1 MERMIPKDLEPQ
13 IVLEIFEEISRIPRA
28 SGHEEEISD
37 WLVAFADKYHLS
49 SIQDKKGNVLIRKP
63 GTPGKEDHPGVIL
76 QSHMDMVCEKVK
88 GSTHD
93 FLKDPIQITVE
104 GDKIMAK
111 ETTLGADN
119 GIGLALSL
127 AILTLE
133 DVPHPPLEVLVTVDE
148 EIGLTG
154 AEEFDASQLTGDY
167 FVNMDSGDEG
177 IFVAGS
183 AGGPTI
189 SADIPVTRKT
199 PEAEQEAYRLS
210 IDGLLGGHSG
220 EDISVSWMHWSGRAI
235 WSWFPYREAWQAM
248 PSRVPPKRW

>member
-1 MERMIPKDLEPQ
+1 MERMIPKGLEPEP
-13 IVLEIFEEISRIPRA
+13 VYEIFEEISLIPRA
-28 SGHEEEISD
+28 SGHEEQISD

-49 SIQDKKGNVLIRKP
+49 SVQDKKGNVLIRKP

-76 QSHMDMVCEKVK
+76 QSHMDMVCEKVR

-133 DVPHPPLEVLVTVDE
+133 VLH
-148 EIGLTG
+148 
-154 AEEFDASQLTGDY
+154 EFLWD
-167 FVNMDSGDEG
+167 
-177 IFVAGS
+177 
-183 AGGPTI
+183 
-189 SADIPVTRKT
+189 
-199 PEAEQEAYRLS
+199 
-210 IDGLLGGHSG
+210 
-220 EDISVSWMHWSGRAI
+220 
-235 WSWFPYREAWQAM
+235 
-248 PSRVPPKRW
+248 

>member
-1 MERMIPKDLEPQ
+1 MERMIPKGLEPEP
-13 IVLEIFEEISRIPRA
+13 VYEIFEEISLIPRA

-37 WLVAFADKYHLS
+37 WLMAFAGKYHLS
-49 SIQDKKGNVLIRKP
+49 SVRDKKGNVLIRKP

-177 IFVAGS
+177 IFVA
-183 AGGPTI
+183 
-189 SADIPVTRKT
+189 
-199 PEAEQEAYRLS
+199 
-210 IDGLLGGHSG
+210 
-220 EDISVSWMHWSGRAI
+220 
-235 WSWFPYREAWQAM
+235 
-248 PSRVPPKRW
+248 